1 MPEEE
6 QKRIKYRTEYIKRKR
21 FSTRQ
26 LQIGAI
32 VLVVVVIAVLIGVIL
47 TVQ

>member
-1 MPEEE
+1 MSEE

-32 VLVVVVIAVLIGVIL
+32 VLIVVVIAVLLGVIL

>member
-6 QKRIKYRTEYIKRKR
+6 QKRIRYRTTYVQRKR

-32 VLVVVVIAVLIGVIL
+32 VLVVVVIAVLLGVIL

>member
-1 MPEEE
+1 MSEE
-6 QKRIKYRTEYIKRKR
+6 QKRIKYRTEYVKRKR
-21 FSTRQ
+21 LSTRQ
-26 LQIGAI
+26 LQIWAI

>member
-1 MPEEE
+1 MSEE

-32 VLVVVVIAVLIGVIL
+32 VLVVVIIAVLLGVIL

>member
-1 MPEEE
+1 MSED

-26 LQIGAI
+26 LQIAAI
-32 VLVVVVIAVLIGVIL
+32 ILIVVVIAVLLGVIL

>member
-1 MPEEE
+1 MSEE
-6 QKRIKYRTEYIKRKR
+6 QKRIKYRTEYVKRKR

-26 LQIGAI
+26 LQIAAI
-32 VLVVVVIAVLIGVIL
+32 ILIVVVIAVLLGVIL